1 MTYLSQGN
9 MSQPQYWISDQISTY
24 TWRENMARKY
34 NIKSEIWTEIL
45 LIVPLKIS
53 KASYSTVDQDQ
64 LQTISFEIEIKFG
77 NSSQCKNIRTVQ
89 LKREIAMHGEK

>member
-1 MTYLSQGN
+1 MYWS
-9 MSQPQYWISDQISTY
+9 QYWISDQISTY
-24 TWRENMARKY
+24 TWRENMARNY
-34 NIKSEIWTEIL
+34 SIISEIWVAIL

-77 NSSQCKNIRTVQ
+77 SSSQCKNIRTVQ

>member
-1 MTYLSQGN
+1 
-9 MSQPQYWISDQISTY
+9 
-24 TWRENMARKY
+24 MARKY
-34 NIKSEIWTEIL
+34 NINSEIWVEIL

-53 KASYSTVDQDQ
+53 KASYSTADQDQ

-77 NSSQCKNIRTVQ
+77 NSSQYKNIRTVQ